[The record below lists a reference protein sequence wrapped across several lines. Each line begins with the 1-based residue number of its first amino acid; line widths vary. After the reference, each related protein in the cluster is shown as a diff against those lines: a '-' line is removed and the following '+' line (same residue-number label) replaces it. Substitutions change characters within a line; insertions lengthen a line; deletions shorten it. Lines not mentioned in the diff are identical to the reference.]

1 MANNVIKRI
10 WNQNKLVNIEALNG
24 MAFQAEDGGHT
35 FEISGVDGDGN
46 AVALSGTVA
55 GVFRRPDN
63 ADIALTGTASGG
75 VVSVTLSDACY
86 AVTGKF
92 GLTIFVTADGKK
104 TAVYAAIGTVA
115 GTTGGAVAGD
125 TPQDVVD
132 LINSIEAAIAE
143 IPASYTDIMAAIAP
157 TYSSSAVYAYG
168 SYAWYDG
175 VLYRCTFPIV
185 SGETFTSGH
194 WATVPISG
202 GVSELRRDVDFQYRK
217 LDVSWNDNG
226 YISNSDGT
234 VITYSNWKYTDYIDV
249 SDSPHA
255 YIIVDRVS
263 QQNDDRSYN
272 AAYDKDKNYLGQIV
286 VPSGGGATALPPDT
300 AFVRLS
306 CRNATACSVSILL
319 WGDQSLKKP
328 IKWYSVS
335 NKVYLASDKLEMEYA
350 KYMIHAPSSDYVVSW
365 TQYDHTGTTLQNGDW
380 GETLELYRLN
390 DAKTI
395 KLYVKKADDSA
406 ISISDPNIDN
416 VVFEQKKPYE
426 RIEYMRVC
434 TFNVGLWHDGNTKQP
449 DATASAF
456 AKSWRRFLGE
466 MNPEVMAMLEAPST
480 INQSNTVNARDLYGF
495 KLPFQY
501 RDADGNSTGRLSVAK
516 NSMLN
521 PTSITFESGSGRP
534 CFSFDYQVGDKMVHF
549 VVVHLSIEHTYG
561 DTDPRQ
567 KDLKEI
573 KGWLDNAVTHGESWV
588 VMGDFNI
595 YNMSELDRFADYNV
609 ANGGIFGE
617 FATWPNVSE
626 SWPNPAIDN
635 IITTPGISIQNVF
648 IADVSLSDHKPFV
661 ADLSLYY

>member
-1 MANNVIKRI
+1 MADK
-10 WNQNKLVNIEALNG
+10 Q
-24 MAFQAEDGGHT
+24 
-35 FEISGVDGDGN
+35 ISD
-46 AVALSGTVA
+46 
-55 GVFRRPDN
+55 
-63 ADIALTGTASGG
+63 LTAAT
-75 VVSVTLSDACY
+75 
-86 AVTGKF
+86 
-92 GLTIFVTADGKK
+92 GLTDGSLFVIEQSG
-104 TAVYAAIGTVA
+104 AAKSANWGMIKEYIS
-115 GTTGGAVAGD
+115 
-125 TPQDVVD
+125 PD
-132 LINSIEAAIAE
+132 LAPLYSNNS
-143 IPASYTDIMAAIAP
+143 
-157 TYSSSAVYAYG
+157 TYSVGDYVIYNDS
-168 SYAWYDG
+168 
-175 VLYRCTFPIV
+175 LYRCNTAITSAEAWTAAHWTAVVMGNDV
-185 SGETFTSGH
+185 SDIRSD
-194 WATVPISG
+194 
-202 GVSELRRDVDFQYRK
+202 LVDQYREK
-217 LDVSWNDNG
+217 SFSWNQNG
-226 YISNSDGT
+226 YISDSDGT
-234 VITYSNWKYTDYIDV
+234 VIAYSNWKYTDYIDV

-263 QQNDDRSYN
+263 QYNDDRTYN
-272 AAYDKDKNYLGQIV
+272 AAYDKDKNYLGQMV
-286 VPSGGGATALPPDT
+286 VPSGGGATALRPNT

-306 CRNATACSVSILL
+306 CRNATESYVKILL
-319 WGDQSLKKP
+319 LGDQSLQKP
-328 IKWYSVS
+328 IKWYTVS
-335 NKVYLASDKLEMEYA
+335 NKTYLISEELQLEYA
-350 KYMIHAPSSDYVVSW
+350 KYILSAPDGYKVSW
-365 TQYDHTGTTLQNGDW
+365 SQYDSDGTTIQDSDW
-380 GETLELYRLN
+380 GDTIELYRLN

-395 KLYVKKADDSA
+395 KLYVKKADNSTT
-406 ISISDPNIDN
+406 SISDPNIDN

-501 RDADGNSTGRLSVAK
+501 RDGDGSMGRLSAAK

-521 PTSITFESGSGRP
+521 PTSITFPSGSGRP
-534 CFSFDYQVGDKMVHF
+534 CFSFDYQVGDKLVHF

-561 DTDPRQ
+561 EYDPRQ
-567 KDLKEI
+567 EDLKEI

-588 VMGDFNI
+588 VLGDFNT
-595 YNMSELDRFADYNV
+595 YNMSELDRFASYNV

-635 IITTPGISIQNVF
+635 IITTPDISIQNVF